1 MVQGFIFS
9 NSFFRFRWFLCAM
22 ELLHDE
28 EQYFFLV
35 DVVLTKNHLSQL
47 GFSHLRYSS
56 KPGLIL

>member
-1 MVQGFIFS
+1 
-9 NSFFRFRWFLCAM
+9 M